1 MHLAPVRPQDIVEV
15 DKNGRRFLAYVES
28 KEPRLLNI
36 RPFPHEKVNYFTAT
50 PHEVKVHYRKMR
62 PKA

>member
-1 MHLAPVRPQDIVEV
+1 MHLAPVRPQDIVEI

-36 RPFPHEKVNYFTAT
+36 RPFPHEKVNYYTASS
-50 PHEVKVHYRKMR
+50 HEVTRHYRKMW
-62 PKA
+62 PKS